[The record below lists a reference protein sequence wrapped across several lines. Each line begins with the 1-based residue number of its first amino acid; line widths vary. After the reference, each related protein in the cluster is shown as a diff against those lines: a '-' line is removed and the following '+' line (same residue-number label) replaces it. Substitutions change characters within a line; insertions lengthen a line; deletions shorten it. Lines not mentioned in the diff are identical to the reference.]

1 MSSSVKITCSGILFD
16 SDGVLVDS
24 HAQVVEAWSQL
35 AVEFDLDIETLLGT
49 LVGVRAH
56 DTLGRFL
63 QPDRLPSA
71 VARLEDLEV
80 ELATATS
87 ALRGAPELL
96 DTLPPGSWTIVT
108 SASRRLGEARWRGAG
123 LPVPERVVTAN
134 DVSLGKPHPEP
145 FMLGADFLGLAG
157 AQCVVFEDSAP
168 GGVAA
173 RAAGASVV
181 AVGEQPWPEPP
192 SARVIDL
199 HQVIVRSNGRHL
211 ELELG

>member
-1 MSSSVKITCSGILFD
+1 MPFSVKITCSGILFD

-35 AVEFDLDIETLLGT
+35 AFEFDLDIDELLTT

-63 QPDRLPSA
+63 PPVRLASA

-80 ELATATS
+80 DLATATA

-96 DTLPPGSWTIVT
+96 DALPPGSWTIVT

-123 LPVPERVVTAN
+123 LPVPARVVTAD
-134 DVSLGKPHPEP
+134 DVSLCKPHPEP
-145 FMLGADFLGLAG
+145 FVLGAEFLGLSG

-181 AVGEQPWPEPP
+181 AVGNQTWPEPP
-192 SARVIDL
+192 SARIADL
-199 HQVIVRSNGRHL
+199 HGVVVRSQGDAL
-211 ELELG
+211 ELDFG